1 MVLKANLR
9 KRKENLENHNDL
21 ILNSERWIRGLKKRD
36 GVRKIGYVSFNFRV
50 KKKVT
55 GGVRKFAQLVPR

>member
-21 ILNSERWIRGLKKRD
+21 ILHSERWIRWLKKR
-36 GVRKIGYVSFNFRV
+36 
-50 KKKVT
+50 
-55 GGVRKFAQLVPR
+55 GGVRKSAKRSDGKFFLISG